1 MFQEKCTLVLQ
12 VIMVVLALGIFILL
26 VSRPNYMYP
35 PMAYN
40 MPGAQGAPSNT
51 MKPES
56 IEVPVKFK
64 TEPISLDITL
74 SIDTKFNNPEPISID
89 VNTNVNSKPVNV
101 DVVVDHKSKKILVPI
116 ALSFEELKDKYGEEI
131 PKPKSKSEE
140 LPKPKN

>member
-1 MFQEKCTLVLQ
+1 
-12 VIMVVLALGIFILL
+12 
-26 VSRPNYMYP
+26 
-35 PMAYN
+35 
-40 MPGAQGAPSNT
+40 
-51 MKPES
+51 
-56 IEVPVKFK
+56 
-64 TEPISLDITL
+64 LDITL